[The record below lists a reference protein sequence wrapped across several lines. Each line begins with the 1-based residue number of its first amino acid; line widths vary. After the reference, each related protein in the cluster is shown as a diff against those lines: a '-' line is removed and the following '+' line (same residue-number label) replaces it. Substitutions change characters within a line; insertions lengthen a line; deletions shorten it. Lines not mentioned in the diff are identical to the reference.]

1 MNHRLDNDPRSAPRT
16 SAPTHRAEPPLA
28 ATRRHTRRSFTL
40 ITALAAAVVAVPT
53 ALAVSGPG
61 TAATATPATVVAGPE
76 LVSNGGFENGT
87 TGWHTNQPDQFLTTS
102 SNLPGDGTWSG
113 VLTRTG
119 AGNLVINDTVNTVTS
134 TTPGTTYDI
143 SAMVRSATATITGQ
157 LIGREFNTGGR
168 VGQGVTGFTA
178 TTSWQHVTLT
188 YTSIGTGNALEL
200 NVMAPNAVTG
210 ASLRVDDLSMRAETT
225 GTTTTAPTTTPTSST
240 VPTTTTTS
248 STVPTTTTTVPTT
261 TTTAAGCINT
271 VNGIPPRGSGVYVG
285 AAAGGNQSY
294 TGLETATGMTLREH
308 RTYFTAD
315 QVAGAVRMATSDV
328 AAGRLPW
335 ISFKLPYTWADM
347 ANGKGDA
354 WAIDLTQRLA
364 TVGGPVWIAF
374 HHEPIED
381 LNGSIQDWVRMQ
393 QHLAPIV
400 HNNSNNI
407 AYTVIFSAWNVT
419 YGTYRLSQVWPG
431 AGVDIL
437 GIDIYNNYN
446 VRSTKMTDPMHFI
459 PIFQQW
465 ADSHGI
471 RWAIAESGYTK
482 DAADIDP
489 TWLDTMYS
497 DSVAGG
503 VAAFSYFDSSLATDA
518 DWTLD
523 TAPKLDAFT
532 RILAKSTK
540 IC

>member
-28 ATRRHTRRSFTL
+28 ATRRHTRRSFTV
-40 ITALAAAVVAVPT
+40 IAALAAAVVAVPT

-87 TGWHTNQPDQFLTTS
+87 TGWHTNQADQFLTTS

-143 SAMVRSATATITGQ
+143 SAMVRSGSATITGQ

-168 VGQGVTGFTA
+168 VGQGTTGFTA

-188 YTSIGTGNALEL
+188 YTTSGTGNALEL
-200 NVMAPNAVTG
+200 NVLAPNAAAG

-225 GTTTTAPTTTPTSST
+225 GTTTTAPTTT
-240 VPTTTTTS
+240 TTS
-248 STVPTTTTTVPTT
+248 STVPTTTTTTTTSTTVPTTTT
-261 TTTAAGCINT
+261 TTTAAGCVNT
-271 VNGIPPRGSGVYVG
+271 VNGIPPRGSGAYTG
-285 AAAGGNQSY
+285 AAAGGTQTY

-315 QVAGAVRMATSDV
+315 QVAGAVRVATTDV

-335 ISFKLPYTWADM
+335 MSFKLPYSWADM
-347 ANGKGDA
+347 ANGRGDA
-354 WAIDLTQRLA
+354 WAIDLTKRLA

-374 HHEPIED
+374 HHEPEY
-381 LNGSIQDWVRMQ
+381 GGQPIQDWVRMQ

-400 HNNSNNI
+400 HANSNNI
-407 AYTVIFSAWNVT
+407 AYTVIYVSWNISFGN
-419 YGTYRLSQVWPG
+419 YPLSSSFPSG
-431 AGVDIL
+431 GGVDIL
-437 GIDIYNNYN
+437 GVDIYNDYGA
-446 VRSTKMTDPMHFI
+446 RSDKMMDPMRFI
-459 PIFQQW
+459 PTFQQW

-471 RWAIAESGYTK
+471 RWAIAEVGYTQ
-482 DAADIDP
+482 AAAVVDP
-489 TWLDTMYS
+489 QWLDTMYN
-497 DSVAGG
+497 DAVANG
-503 VAAFSYFDSSLATDA
+503 AAALSYFDSSQNSVA

-523 TAPKLDAFT
+523 TTLKLDSFK
-532 RILAKSTK
+532 RILATSRKM
-540 IC
+540 C